1 MATYR
6 ELYEL
11 SLDQTLVQRMTIA
24 VAVAAETIREEPVD
38 TLNHDARVAWAKRAM
53 ANPDG
58 MARQMLVLALA
69 HYRAS
74 SYAQIQGATDA
85 GLQAAV
91 DQTVAL
97 LV

>member
-1 MATYR
+1 MATYQ
-6 ELYEL
+6 ELYTL
-11 SLDQTLVQRMTIA
+11 SLDATLIQRMTIA
-24 VAVAAETIREEPVD
+24 VAVAAESIREEPTD
-38 TLNHDARVAWAKRAM
+38 TANHDARVAWAKRAM

-69 HYRAS
+69 QYRAS
-74 SYAQIQGATDA
+74 SAAQIQGATDA

-91 DQTVAL
+91 DQTVNL